1 MSGHLTPEEHQERI
15 DLYNRLGSANK
26 VAQHL
31 GMNRKSIDKWVIIA
45 KRKGWIGEHAGM
57 VPAGHEVG
65 SVSRAYDRYGNQ
77 VKETIHTR
85 PERQPYEQEE
95 GYEVKGRST
104 LIDADGNV
112 ASQWV
117 KTNKERLS
125 LEKTIEVI
133 QAAFK
138 GYKPVTPN
146 ISKPKEARS
155 DMLTVYP
162 VLDWHIGMFA
172 YGKET
177 GGPDWDLSIAR
188 KQLCSTF
195 SELVEQTPPSGRAIF
210 LGLGDLLHSD
220 NNRNRTER
228 SGNPLDVDT
237 RHQKILETACDIMAE
252 CSELVAS
259 KHQKVTVVFK
269 RGNHDETSNAAIL
282 QAIRMMYRNHKR
294 VEVATSPN
302 PFFWTEFGVNL
313 IGGTHGDQ
321 QKIDQLPMIMA
332 TRCKEA
338 WGRTKTRHVF
348 TGHVHHERAKEVE
361 GVKCF
366 SLRAPIPVDA
376 WHAGVGYSSGRSMY
390 GFNYH
395 SELGSRGNIEVE
407 IA

>member
-1 MSGHLTPEEHQERI
+1 
-15 DLYNRLGSANK
+15 
-26 VAQHL
+26 
-31 GMNRKSIDKWVIIA
+31 MNRKSIDKWVIVA
-45 KRKGWIGEHAGM
+45 KRKGWIGEHAGL
-57 VPAGHEVG
+57 VPEGHEIGNISTV
-65 SVSRAYDRYGNQ
+65 YGTNGARLR
-77 VKETIHTR
+77 ETIHTR
-85 PERQPYEQEE
+85 PERQPYEPEE
-95 GYEVKGRST
+95 GYEVKGRSI
-104 LIDADGNV
+104 LVDANGNK
-112 ASQWV
+112 AAEWV

-125 LEKTIEVI
+125 LEKTIEVV
-133 QAAFK
+133 QEAFK
-138 GYKPVTPN
+138 GYKPAAPN

-177 GGPDWDLSIAR
+177 GGPDWDLGIAFQ
-188 KQLCSTF
+188 QLCSTF
-195 SELVEQTPPSGRAIF
+195 RETVEQAPPSGQAIF
-210 LGLGDLLHSD
+210 MGLGDLLHSD

-237 RHQKILETACDIMAE
+237 RHQKILETACDLLAE

-259 KHQKVTVVFK
+259 KHQKVTLTFK

-282 QAIRMMYRNHKR
+282 QAMRMMYRNHKR
-294 VEVATSPN
+294 VTVDTSPN
-302 PFFWTEFGVNL
+302 PFFWQEFGTNL

-321 QKIDQLPMIMA
+321 QKLTDLPMIMA
-332 TRCKEA
+332 NRCREA

-348 TGHVHHERAKEVE
+348 TGHVHHERAREVE

-366 SLRAPIPVDA
+366 SLRAPIPLDA

-390 GFNYH
+390 AFNYH
-395 SELGSRGNIEVE
+395 SDLGSRGNIEVE